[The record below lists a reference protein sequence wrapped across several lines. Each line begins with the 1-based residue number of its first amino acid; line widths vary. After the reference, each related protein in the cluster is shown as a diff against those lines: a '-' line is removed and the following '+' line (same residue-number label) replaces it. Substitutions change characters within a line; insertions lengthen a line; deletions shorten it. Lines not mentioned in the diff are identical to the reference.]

1 MTTDRILDKA
11 VRREPLT
18 RDEAYALYECTPV
31 QELAAAADAVR
42 RATVADPTVVT
53 WQIDRNVNITNVCI
67 SGCKFCNFHCKPH
80 DTQRAFVT
88 SREEYREKIAQ
99 TLALGGDQLLL
110 QGGLHPQLG
119 IDFYEELFRDLK
131 RMFPRIRLHALG
143 APEVA
148 HIARIS
154 GLTTLET
161 LRRLMAAGLDSLPG
175 AGAEI
180 LDPDVRRAISPAKP
194 SVASWLAVMHEAH
207 TLGLATS
214 ATMMYGH
221 VEQPRQRVDH
231 LLAIRDLQARCPEG
245 KPGFLAFIPW
255 IFRST
260 GTRLEAEGIS
270 TDFSPL
276 EYIRIIAASNRNLR
290 ELVAQG
296 AFREDLFFRLDVI
309 PLFVPPLR
317 ERQGDIRL
325 LVAHFL
331 QSFSRERGCT
341 YRVATELMHAFE
353 AYPWPGNVRELK
365 NFVEYGVGFCEH
377 GVLTLDLMDSRFK
390 TASPPPVKTEKG
402 MPSPPPGPA
411 RDTAEYDRIMQL
423 LGRYGRHTEG
433 KKRTASE
440 LGISLAT
447 LYRRMGQ
454 LGITARKHAR

>member
-1 MTTDRILDKA
+1 MDMEKIYRKALALDF
-11 VRREPLT
+11 LT
-18 RDEAYALYECTPV
+18 ADEALVLYESGPLD
-31 QELAAAADAVR
+31 ELMSLAWELRQKHVPGR
-42 RATVADPTVVT
+42 TVT

-245 KPGFLAFIPW
+245 KPGVLAFIPW

-276 EYIRIIAASNRNLR
+276 EYIRIIAASRLILNNIPNIQASWLTVGRQTAQAALHSGANDMGSIMIEENVVSSAGAHNRFDAEGIRKAIREAGLTPRLR
-290 ELVAQG
+290 DKLYGMREYAQQ
-296 AFREDLFFRLDVI
+296 A
-309 PLFVPPLR
+309 
-317 ERQGDIRL
+317 
-325 LVAHFL
+325 
-331 QSFSRERGCT
+331 
-341 YRVATELMHAFE
+341 
-353 AYPWPGNVRELK
+353 
-365 NFVEYGVGFCEH
+365 
-377 GVLTLDLMDSRFK
+377 
-390 TASPPPVKTEKG
+390 
-402 MPSPPPGPA
+402 
-411 RDTAEYDRIMQL
+411 
-423 LGRYGRHTEG
+423 
-433 KKRTASE
+433 
-440 LGISLAT
+440 
-447 LYRRMGQ
+447 
-454 LGITARKHAR
+454 